1 MVDRDSRSSRR
12 RDDEDDG
19 YRDRRSARDRDD
31 DRGRGRDDDDRD
43 RGRGR
48 GRDDDDRDRDR
59 REDRG
64 ASRERGER
72 DRFLIKLENVRL
84 SYPSLWQAK
93 GFQGGRGGRGG
104 RGGDDDSGQKSFQ
117 ATFLI
122 PKDTDK
128 GKDLYDRIRDVI
140 DEAMKEKWG
149 KDIPRLKD
157 DKFPLHD
164 GDDKEQPTDGYD
176 GHWYLSARSQMR
188 PKVMDNDGKTPLAE
202 SDGKIFAGDFVH
214 GWVRIWVMDNNYGR
228 RVCASLEAVQ
238 FIRQGERFGA
248 APISDDEFQDERSEE
263 ERRGSRGRRGRDD
276 DDRGSRRRR
285 DDDGDDR
292 GRAERGRGRDDD
304 DRGSRR
310 GRDDDD
316 ERAERRRRRRDDDD
330 DRD

>member
-1 MVDRDSRSSRR
+1 
-12 RDDEDDG
+12 
-19 YRDRRSARDRDD
+19 
-31 DRGRGRDDDDRD
+31 
-43 RGRGR
+43 
-48 GRDDDDRDRDR
+48 
-59 REDRG
+59 
-64 ASRERGER
+64 
-72 DRFLIKLENVRL
+72 VRL

-104 RGGDDDSGQKSFQ
+104 RGDDDSGQKSFQ

-128 GKDLYDRIRDVI
+128 GKDLYDRIQGVI
-140 DEAMKEKWG
+140 DDAMKEKWG

-176 GHWYLSARSQMR
+176 GHWYLSARSQTR

-214 GWVRIWVMDNNYGR
+214 AWVRIWVMDNNYGR

-276 DDRGSRRRR
+276 DDRGSRRGR
-285 DDDGDDR
+285 DDDDR
-292 GRAERGRGRDDD
+292 GSRRGRDDD